1 MVKLECCEI
10 PVVTTSFA
18 LHALEFYELQLPFS
32 SSTLLGLVGLVG
44 LVVTS
49 IFAFARTEF
58 RLPSSQPLFAV

>member
-32 SSTLLGLVGLVG
+32 SSTLLGLVGLV
-44 LVVTS
+44 VIS